1 MVSSFS
7 FAINGVFEFF
17 RKERNAKIHLVAAVL
32 VIVAG
37 FYFHVNNI
45 EWILIVIMI
54 MSVFVAEMVNSSME
68 SLCNHL
74 HPDRHEKIKLVKDLS
89 AGAVLIASIAAVIVA
104 AIIFLPKILS

>member
-1 MVSSFS
+1 MLSSFS

-37 FYFHVNNI
+37 FYFRVNNI

-54 MSVFVAEMVNSSME
+54 VSVFVAEMVNSSIE

-74 HPDRHEKIKLVKDLS
+74 HPGRHEKIKLVKDLS